1 MTKLSEIYVT
11 GLKNAHAMENEALA
25 IIEPQV
31 ASIKNYPEVAQRL
44 QQHIDETKGQIE
56 RLELLLDRAGSQKSA
71 LKDITMGA
79 GGTFAALGHKLAPD
93 EIVKNSFANFAFEH
107 YEIAA
112 YKSLI
117 ALALAQDDSDTVSI
131 LTASLD
137 EEIAMADWLDTNIEP
152 VTLQFATLSEQGLHG
167 KN

>member
-11 GLKNAHAMENEALA
+11 GLKNAHAMEHEALA
-25 IIEPQV
+25 IMEPQV

-44 QQHIDETKGQIE
+44 QQHLEETKGQIL
-56 RLELLLDRAGSQKSA
+56 RLESLLERAGAQKSA
-71 LKDITMGA
+71 LKDIAMGA
-79 GGTFAALGHKLAPD
+79 GGTIAALGHKLAPD

-117 ALALAQDDSDTVSI
+117 ALARAQNDSDPVAT
-131 LTASLD
+131 LTTTLD
-137 EEIAMADWLDTNIEP
+137 EEIAMSEWLDYNVEP
-152 VTLQFATLSEQGLHG
+152 LTLQFATLREQGLHS